1 MHVVHL
7 AAQPTAGRW
16 AVQPTE
22 SADATVAATVG
33 AVDAVDTIDAVLA
46 SEPSVSVA
54 LGVEAGEAEGNEEA
68 HA

>member
-22 SADATVAATVG
+22 SADATVAATLGTFDAVR
-33 AVDAVDTIDAVLA
+33 AVDAFCT
-46 SEPSVSVA
+46 EPGS
-54 LGVEAGEAEGNEEA
+54 AGRS
-68 HA
+68 